1 LTTQKDKQEALTGEQ
16 PSESQGD
23 RIDVGRIEHSG
34 VVAIGRGARAT
45 INNYTEIIVQSD
57 SIEDLPPVPG
67 EPPFKGLAYFTEQ
80 DADIFFGREELSDQI
95 AARLLKTRFLA
106 VIGASGS
113 GKSSLLRA
121 GVIPRMRR
129 KNWSIKVMTP
139 TSRPLERL
147 ATILTGDDPSLT
159 AADEMREALV
169 QNPRALLLA
178 ANKLAAR
185 QDKGYLLLVVD
196 QFEELFTLC
205 HDEHERQLFID
216 NLLTAVAG
224 EGAVT
229 ILIGLRA
236 DFYDRCADYEGL
248 RDLVSRQQEFIGPM
262 RQEDLVRVIAEPAKR
277 GGWQFVDGL
286 VEQILE
292 DVGREPGRL
301 PLLSHALLETWRLRR
316 GTVMTLGGYRAA
328 GGVEGA
334 IAKTAENLLKN
345 FDTEQMTIV
354 EHIFLSLTE
363 LGQQAEDTRRIA
375 SKDELVRG
383 ERAENVDVVLEDL
396 VRARLVTIDGEQVE
410 VAHEALIRR
419 WPRLEDWLDENRE
432 RLQFERQ
439 LSQDVQ
445 KWEASQRDPG
455 YLYRGSRLQQTLGW
469 LDQLDEPLSGSEQ
482 EFIDASR
489 AVEAEEER
497 RAEQLR
503 SAQKRQRILI
513 GVAVVLLIAV
523 VAAGFFGQNLTALFR
538 EPGQMEGGFNI
549 AVAVMEEGE
558 GVPEGSG
565 SAVSTR
571 IGVSLEEALANFS
584 DVEVWYDSPELRRSQ
599 NVVIGEVNPDNDP
612 QQTPQAKAESLQ
624 ADALIYGSIVQDGSS
639 NVLQLQMYLKPQFG
653 ADVGNMGGLYQFTE
667 PIPLFDP
674 LDPGLEIQKP
684 VQALAQMAL
693 GLSFSQLG
701 QADEALDHFQQAAD
715 LMPHSDMV
723 HYFVGQELFH
733 LANQDGDTAADHLD
747 QAEAAFLR
755 ALDENENARA
765 RIGLGSVHLE
775 RAQALLDEAQTED
788 CTSADAAGVLQEVL
802 AETDAAQA
810 EFLEVPQ
817 RPLAIDLAEYG
828 GPVNGIVHLDQG
840 ILQRIRANSHFCL
853 GDSQT
858 AISDLNSGLADLDVA
873 EPDFQQVSYHR
884 SLARLYQARGTLYH
898 WLTFLLVQEQ
908 DDGSREALQ
917 KGIQALGQC
926 LQQGE
931 LAPVDEFL
939 QTVIIP
945 LCEDG
950 LAELQAAGGVQ

>member
-1 LTTQKDKQEALTGEQ
+1 LSTHKDKQEAAGEQ
-16 PSESQGD
+16 PAEPQGD
-23 RIDVGRIEHSG
+23 RIDIGNIEQSDA
-34 VVAIGRGARAT
+34 VAIGRGARAT
-45 INNYTEIIVQSD
+45 INNYTEIIVKAD
-57 SIEDLPPVPG
+57 SIEDLPPTPG
-67 EPPFKGLAYFTEQ
+67 EPPFKGLAYFTEE

-121 GVIPRMRR
+121 GIIPRMRR
-129 KNWSIKVMTP
+129 KNWLIKVMTP

-147 ATILTGDDPSLT
+147 ATTLTTDDPSLT
-159 AADEMREALV
+159 AADEMREAFV
-169 QNPRALLLA
+169 ENPRALLLA

-185 QDKGYLLLVVD
+185 SNKGNILLVVD

-205 HDEHERQLFID
+205 HDEDERKQFVES
-216 NLLTAVAG
+216 LLAAVAD
-224 EGAVT
+224 EGALT

-334 IAKTAENLLKN
+334 IAKTAENLLKS
-345 FDTEQMTIV
+345 FDPTQLTIV

-375 SKDELVRG
+375 SKEELIHG
-383 ERAENVDVVLEDL
+383 ENEESVDVVLEDL

-419 WPRLEDWLDENRE
+419 WPRLGEWLDENRD

-439 LSQDVQ
+439 LRQDVQ
-445 KWEASQRDPG
+445 RWEASQRDAG
-455 YLYRGSRLQQTLGW
+455 YLYRGSRLMETDAWLG
-469 LDQLDEPLSGSEQ
+469 QLEEPLSGSEL
-482 EFIDASR
+482 EFIEASR
-489 AVEAEEER
+489 ALEAEEER
-497 RAEQLR
+497 RAAQLR
-503 SAQKRQRILI
+503 SAQTRQRILI
-513 GVAVVLLIAV
+513 GVAVFLLVAV
-523 VAAGFFGQNLTALFR
+523 VAAAIFGQNLANLFR
-538 EPGQMEGGFNI
+538 EPGMMEGQFNI
-549 AVAVMEEGE
+549 AVALMGEGV
-558 GVPEGSG
+558 GVPEGAG

-571 IGVSLEEALANFS
+571 IGAGLQEALKDFS
-584 DVEVWYDSPELRRSQ
+584 GVQVWYDSSELRRSE
-599 NVVIGEVNPDNDP
+599 NVVIGEVDP
-612 QQTPQAKAESLQ
+612 GGDVQQALQEKAQTLN
-624 ADALIYGSIVQDGSS
+624 ADALIYGSVLEDGSS
-639 NVLQLQMYLKPQFG
+639 NILQLHMYLDPQFG
-653 ADVGNMGGLYQFTE
+653 ADVGSWGGFYQFTD
-667 PIPLFDP
+667 PVTLFDP

-701 QADEALDHFQQAAD
+701 QAEDALTHFQQAAE
-715 LMPHSDMV
+715 LMPNSDMAL
-723 HYFVGQELFH
+723 YFVGQEHFH
-733 LANQDGDTAADHLD
+733 LSNNGGDEAAAQLD
-747 QAEAAFLR
+747 EAEAAFSR
-755 ALDENENARA
+755 ALKENENARA
-765 RIGLGSVHLE
+765 RIGLGVVHLE
-775 RAQALLDEAQTED
+775 RAQALLDQAQTED
-788 CTSADAAGVLQEVL
+788 CTAPAVADMLQNAL
-802 AETDAAQA
+802 AETDAAQE
-810 EFLEVPQ
+810 EFHMVPQ
-817 RPLAIDLAEYG
+817 RPLEIDLAEYG
-828 GPVNGIVHLDQG
+828 GPVKGILHLDQA
-840 ILQRIRANSHFCL
+840 ILHRTRANSQFCL

-858 AISDLNSGLADLDVA
+858 AIAELNSGLADLDVA

-884 SLARLYQARGTLYH
+884 SLARLYQARGSLYH
-898 WLTFLLVQEQ
+898 WLTFLMVQNQ

-917 KGIQALGQC
+917 KGIQAFGQC
-926 LQQGE
+926 LQQGD

-950 LAELQAAGGVQ
+950 LAELQSAGGVQ

>member
-1 LTTQKDKQEALTGEQ
+1 LTTQEEKEEAAGKQSAE
-16 PSESQGD
+16 PQGD
-23 RIDVGRIEHSG
+23 RIDVGNIEQSG
-34 VVAIGRGARAT
+34 AVAIGRGARAT
-45 INNYTEIIVQSD
+45 INNYTEIIVRAD
-57 SIEDLPPVPG
+57 NIEDLPPAPG

-95 AARLLKTRFLA
+95 VRRLLKTRFLA

-121 GVIPRMRR
+121 GIIPRIRR
-129 KNWSIKVMTP
+129 KNWLIKVMTP

-159 AADEMREALV
+159 AADKMREALV
-169 QNPRALLLA
+169 ENPRALLLS
-178 ANKLAAR
+178 ANKLSAR
-185 QDKGYLLLVVD
+185 FNKSDFLLVVD

-205 HDEHERQLFID
+205 HDENERQRFVD
-216 NLLTAVAG
+216 SLLTTVAG
-224 EGAVT
+224 EGTVT

-248 RDLVSRQQEFIGPM
+248 RELVSKKQEFIGPM

-301 PLLSHALLETWRLRR
+301 PLLSHALLETWALRR

-334 IAKTAENLLKN
+334 IAKTAENLLKS
-345 FDTEQMTIV
+345 FDPTQLTIV

-375 SKDELVRG
+375 SKEELIRG
-383 ERAENVDVVLEDL
+383 EKRERVDVVLEDL
-396 VRARLVTIDGEQVE
+396 VRARLVTVDGEQVE

-419 WPRLEDWLDENRE
+419 WPRLGEWLDVNRE

-439 LSQDVQ
+439 LDQDVQ
-445 KWEASQRDPG
+445 RWEASQRDPG
-455 YLYRGSRLQQTLGW
+455 YLYRGSRLQQTLEW
-469 LDQLDEPLSGSEQ
+469 LNQLDDPLSGSEQ
-482 EFIDASR
+482 EFIEASL
-489 AVEAEEER
+489 AVEAEERR
-497 RAEQLR
+497 RAAQLQ

-513 GVAVVLLIAV
+513 GVAVFLLIAV
-523 VAAGFFGQNLTALFR
+523 VAAAIFGQNLANLFR
-538 EPGQMEGGFNI
+538 DPGIMEGQFNI
-549 AVAVMEEGE
+549 AVALMKEGE
-558 GVPEGSG
+558 EVPEGSG

-571 IGVSLEEALANFS
+571 IGAGLQDALADFS
-584 DVEVWYDSPELRRSQ
+584 EVQIWYDSPELRRSE
-599 NVVIGEVNPDNDP
+599 NVVIGEVSPDGDA
-612 QQTPQAKAESLQ
+612 QHTPQARAENIN
-624 ADALIYGSIVQDGSS
+624 ADALIYGSIIPSGNSY
-639 NVLQLQMYLKPQFG
+639 VLQLQMYLDPQFG
-653 ADVGNMGGLYQFTE
+653 ADVGSWGGFYQFTE
-667 PIPLFDP
+667 PVPLFDP

-701 QADEALDHFQQAAD
+701 QAEDALTHFQQAAQ
-715 LMPHSDMV
+715 LMPGSDIA
-723 HYFVGQELFH
+723 HYFVGQEHFH
-733 LANQDGDTAADHLD
+733 LSNTGGDEAAEQLEE
-747 QAEAAFLR
+747 AEAAFSRSL
-755 ALDENENARA
+755 EEHENARA
-765 RIGLGSVHLE
+765 RIGLGVVHLE
-775 RAQALLDEAQTED
+775 RAQALLDGAQAED
-788 CTSADAAGVLQEVL
+788 CTVPSLAGILQDAL
-802 AETDAAQA
+802 AETDAAQE
-810 EFLEVPQ
+810 EFLQVPQ

-828 GPVNGIVHLDQG
+828 GPVKGILHLDQA
-840 ILQRIRANSHFCL
+840 ILHRIRANSHFCL
-853 GDSQT
+853 GDPQT
-858 AISDLNSGLADLDVA
+858 AIAELNEGLADLDEA

-884 SLARLYQARGTLYH
+884 SLARLYQTRGTIYH
-898 WLTFLLVQEQ
+898 WLTFLLVQNQ

-917 KGIQALGQC
+917 EGIQALGQC

-950 LAELQAAGGVQ
+950 LAELQAAGGIQ